1 MRWASVTGS
10 PHPLQPKASL
20 CSLGQSSSRP
30 SRNKCSPHPPH
41 SRTIR
46 PDASTQRSSPSPC
59 QDSSDDCMSFIPS
72 CPSFFMAALIEPAIQ
87 SIRVGHMS
95 PWDYPLLR
103 PRGSSHRAH
112 PSASNPPFFAHHKL
126 FVMALFP
133 FLIF

>member
-1 MRWASVTGS
+1 MRWASVTVS

-87 SIRVGHMS
+87 SIDTGGPHE
-95 PWDYPLLR
+95 PLGLPPPYDPGGAAIGPTHPHRNHLFR
-103 PRGSSHRAH
+103 PTTRST
-112 PSASNPPFFAHHKL
+112 
-126 FVMALFP
+126 
-133 FLIF
+133 

>member
-1 MRWASVTGS
+1 MRWARVTVS

-41 SRTIR
+41 SRTIC
-46 PDASTQRSSPSPC
+46 PDASTQCSSPSPC

-87 SIRVGHMS
+87 SIRVGLMS
-95 PWDYPLLR
+95 PLGLPPPYGPGGAAIG
-103 PRGSSHRAH
+103 P
-112 PSASNPPFFAHHKL
+112 PSPIETTISCRL
-126 FVMALFP
+126 QREVG
-133 FLIF
+133 

>member
-1 MRWASVTGS
+1 MLLLSSALMVWVVPSTRWARVTVL
-10 PHPLQPKASL
+10 PHALQPKASL
-20 CSLGQSSSRP
+20 CSLGQSSSSPR
-30 SRNKCSPHPPH
+30 SVKCSPHPLH
-41 SRTIR
+41 SKTIC
-46 PDASTQRSSPSPC
+46 PETATEASTGCSSPGPC

-112 PSASNPPFFAHHKL
+112 PSA
-126 FVMALFP
+126 
-133 FLIF
+133 